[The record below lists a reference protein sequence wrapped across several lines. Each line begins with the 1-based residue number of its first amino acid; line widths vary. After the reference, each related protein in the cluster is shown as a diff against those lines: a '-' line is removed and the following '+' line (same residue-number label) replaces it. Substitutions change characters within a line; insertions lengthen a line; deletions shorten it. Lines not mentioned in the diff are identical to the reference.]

1 MQRPPDARTRRIRE
15 IVEALEA
22 QIVISREIREHTR
35 NLIQTN
41 AELRELL
48 RENLLTSRAKREHWE
63 IHKKTAP

>member
-1 MQRPPDARTRRIRE
+1 MQRPPDARTRRIGE
-15 IVEALEA
+15 IVAAVEA
-22 QIVISREIREHTR
+22 QITLAREVREHTH

-63 IHKKTAP
+63 GT